1 MQVLCKGRFF
11 VTNYVWFENI
21 EKIGGGGYDK
31 IIINA
36 SDNPVEKIGK
46 EKCIS
51 STRQETLCT
60 DLSASDDILWSQLT
74 KTVRNEINRSKR
86 EDVKIC
92 FYPSNLISEKLLD
105 EFESMYIEMYAS
117 KNIKTQGLNRK
128 LLKAY
133 IENNALLISVAYING
148 NPFIYHSYVCDKIH
162 ARLLHSC
169 SAFREKDNVFRNAI
183 GRANKYLHWS
193 DWLYLKGMGV
203 TEYDWGGISSYHNP
217 NGIDKFKMS
226 FGGEYRAYFNL
237 LAACS
242 WKAKIQYYL
251 KNIRRKS
258 K

>member
-11 VTNYVWFENI
+11 VTNYVWFENV
-21 EKIGGGGYDK
+21 EKNGGGYDK

-46 EKCIS
+46 EKCI

-169 SAFREKDNVFRNAI
+169 SAFREKDNAFRNVI

-226 FGGEYRAYFNL
+226 FGGEYREYFNL
-237 LAACS
+237 LAFCS

-251 KNIRRKS
+251 NR
-258 K
+258 